1 MVELITLT
9 SLLIV
14 NVVPLVELQAVMVM
28 EDGQPKVNLRQC
40 IVWDMYETDKGQ
52 ELHVREWFKRESTE
66 VTKVDGKWLVIATRA
81 DAMYIIQPL
90 AIVETTSFTDAEVAD
105 QRAFNPLFRK
115 PLERR
120 KRP

>member
-1 MVELITLT
+1 MVEFVALT

-40 IVWDMYETDKGQ
+40 IVWDMYETSAGQ

-66 VTKVDGKWLVIATRA
+66 VTKLGGKWLIIAMRA
-81 DAMYIIQPL
+81 DAMYVIQPL

-105 QRAFNPLFRK
+105 QKAFDPLFRK
-115 PLERR
+115 PLQRR
-120 KRP
+120 QRP